1 MAKETKSE
9 QQLSPVVLSEINF
22 LTLPF
27 FNLARKGLGDVS
39 AVEYVSTI
47 KRDGENVNILWKVS
61 ANSEFGFPGPF
72 DKEVHKAIEAL
83 ITNQGFPVL
92 NPLAFSLYELCIL
105 MDITPSGKNMQ
116 SIKDALTRIVA
127 TTVVSKHSFYSKAS
141 ERWIER
147 VFHLYDDVTFKGD
160 SRPDNHEIANTNYLY
175 LGKWYLDNLN
185 DFYIKSLDYD
195 FYKSLESPIDKRYY
209 EIMSVKFYGA
219 IQNKA
224 PFLRYRYSTLCSLFP
239 LTQHQFLSYAKR
251 QLNPAHKRLQ
261 KRGFFSKVTWH
272 KTTDK
277 NDWLLYFHPGPKAH
291 DLLNP
296 QKALS
301 DVEIDSL
308 GTFGEDDGQLEF
320 TFDSDAVQTP
330 QISQDK
336 FYKYYKIDNNNKE
349 SEPENQSER
358 QASQSVVAFLKRLI
372 EYKIPEKLAAE
383 YLDKYPVAYLE
394 EKIQIIEFKKSR
406 DTRVKNTGGMLRRAI
421 EEDWHPPEDLT
432 TAKERQE
439 REAANKRRRQNE
451 VEQLDREQALATA
464 VQAWKGRASE
474 SLLNEIQARA
484 RREIEAK
491 LPKAD
496 KRFISM
502 PIKIRVDDII
512 AREYLDLDESNSF
525 RE

>member
-1 MAKETKSE
+1 MAKETRSE

-39 AVEYVSTI
+39 VVEYVSTI

-83 ITNQGFPVL
+83 ITSQGFPVS
-92 NPLAFSLYELCIL
+92 NPLSFSLYELCIL

-116 SIKDALTRIVA
+116 AIKEALTRIVA

-147 VFHLYDDVTFKGD
+147 VFHLYDDVTFKGE
-160 SRPDNHEIANTNYLY
+160 SRPDNHEIADTNYLY

-185 DFYIKSLDYD
+185 AFYIKSLDYD
-195 FYKSLESPIDKRYY
+195 FYKSLESPVDKRYY

-219 IQNKA
+219 IQNKVR
-224 PFLRYRYSTLCSLFP
+224 FLRYRYSTLCSLFP

-261 KRGFFSKVTWH
+261 KKGFFSKVTWH
-272 KTTDK
+272 KTNDK
-277 NDWLLYFHPGPKAH
+277 NDWLLYFYPGAKAH

-320 TFDSDAVQTP
+320 SFDSEAVQTP

-336 FYKYYKIDNNNKE
+336 FYKFYKIDNNNKE
-349 SEPENQSER
+349 SESDEPAEGR
-358 QASQSVVAFLKRLI
+358 LDQSVVALLDRLT
-372 EYKIPEKLAAE
+372 EFKIPGKLATQ
-383 YLDKYPVAYLE
+383 YLEKYSPAYLE

-406 DTRVKNTGGMLRRAI
+406 DTRIKNTGGMLRRAI
-421 EEDWHPPEDLT
+421 EEDWQPPEDLT
-432 TAKERQE
+432 VAKQKRG
-439 REAANKRRRQNE
+439 REIETSKRLQAE
-451 VEQLDREQALATA
+451 EEQAAIEQAKDRA
-464 VQAWKGRASE
+464 VEEWISEASD
-474 SLLNEIQARA
+474 SLVAKIQARA
-484 RREIEAK
+484 AREVREEHPETKDKFLRILNKVRVREI
-491 LPKAD
+491 
-496 KRFISM
+496 I
-502 PIKIRVDDII
+502 V
-512 AREYLDLDESNSF
+512 REYLDIDL
-525 RE
+525 